1 MAEFAFFHKDHVL
14 DFLSNVH
21 GATNFVQKA
30 TLQLCRSN
38 VVIAECK
45 VLGLISKLITA
56 PLWRIIERNNHVLDM
71 NNYYEV
77 LLNFFKEQEQSA
89 IDFINADKFPF
100 EEDLIIKDK
109 FYDCLCKQ
117 SYSCANSTTFIHFIL

>member
-1 MAEFAFFHKDHVL
+1 
-14 DFLSNVH
+14 
-21 GATNFVQKA
+21 
-30 TLQLCRSN
+30 
-38 VVIAECK
+38 
-45 VLGLISKLITA
+45 
-56 PLWRIIERNNHVLDM
+56 M

-117 SYSCANSTTFIHFIL
+117 NEKN

>member
-30 TLQLCRSN
+30 TLQLCKSN

-77 LLNFFKEQEQSA
+77 LLNFSKEQEQSA

-117 SYSCANSTTFIHFIL
+117 NEKN

>member
-1 MAEFAFFHKDHVL
+1 MSLLTLSFINVVFPMAEFAFFHKDHVL

-30 TLQLCRSN
+30 TLQLCKSN

-109 FYDCLCKQ
+109 FYDC
-117 SYSCANSTTFIHFIL
+117 